1 MGLQSL
7 SQLRP
12 KRKGGNDYA
21 KAFDCG
27 DHKIIVD
34 IDCSH
39 EIKGHFLL
47 GKKAMTNLNSIFKTR
62 GITKKLIFLS
72 CDAREF
78 S

>member
-1 MGLQSL
+1 MSL
-7 SQLRP
+7 SLGNNSP

-27 DHKIIVD
+27 DHKIIMD

-39 EIKGHFLL
+39 EIKGHFFL
-47 GKKAMTNLNSIFKTR
+47 GKKAMTNLNSIFKSR
-62 GITKKLIFLS
+62 GITKKLILLN
-72 CDAREF
+72 CGARAY